1 MIGLGKFN
9 KIIEIDYGN
18 RCVVTQPG
26 VSNLAISEAV
36 AEKEF
41 YYAPDRPVRSCA
53 PLVGMWL
60 KIQAGFIALN
70 MA

>member
-9 KIIEIDYGN
+9 EIIDIDYDN
-18 RCVVTQPG
+18 LCVVTQPG

-41 YYAPDRPVRSCA
+41 YYAPDPSSQIVCSIGGNA
-53 PLVGMWL
+53 
-60 KIQAGFIALN
+60 A
-70 MA
+70 